1 MGIRVGLVLLL
12 AVAGIVSVA
21 CGSDEREGEPTPDDP
36 LTKIAS
42 TEGTPGTPVVTL
54 GSPEGSSSAGGAMG
68 PGISVSDAVASTE
81 EGPLL
86 VNGLIFT
93 MANEVWLCSSLPR
106 AEYPTCGEPAIQ
118 VSGVD
123 LESVAGMEYLEGRG
137 WSDQPTQVLG
147 EKLDGALNVPTET
160 LNQ

>member
-12 AVAGIVSVA
+12 AVAGMMSVA
-21 CGSDEREGEPTPDDP
+21 CGSEEGEAEPTPDDP

-42 TEGTPGTPVVTL
+42 TEGTPGSPKVTL
-54 GSPEGSSSAGGAMG
+54 GSPEGASSAGGGMG

-93 MANEVWLCSSLPR
+93 MADEVWLCSSLPR

-118 VSGVD
+118 VSG
-123 LESVAGMEYLEGRG
+123 LNLQSVEGMEYLEGRG
-137 WSDQPTQVLG
+137 WSDQLTQVLG
-147 EKLDGALNVPTET
+147 EKLDGVLNVSPET